1 MPQVETHLNISG
13 KRNRWV
19 QIGSFIVMFCIMASL
34 ALVRDKSLF
43 GYSFAD
49 ENAGDKAE
57 AVRMA
62 TENEVINTS
71 EVGAKISGYGGPVP
85 LEIYVSAGR
94 IDSVKP
100 LPNSETPGFFHRLYD
115 EGLMS
120 AWNGHTLEEAA
131 VLQVDA
137 ASGATY
143 SSNAVIGNVRA
154 GVKDALGRKTE
165 RSGGFGVSASLI
177 VALLV
182 IIAGAVIP
190 LIVHV
195 KPGYKIVQD
204 ILNVAVLGFWAGV
217 FIDYAMM
224 LNFFAHGFTYTMAG
238 LVTVVLLVVGFIYP
252 LFNRPGYYCAWI
264 CPFGSLQ
271 ELAGKIS
278 KRKIKLPHSTLQ
290 VLNSFRRVLW
300 VVLLGFL
307 ITGIG
312 YQWIDYEIFTAFLVK
327 SASWAV
333 IGIGLLFVILSIF
346 LNRPFCRF
354 VCPTGTLLRLRIP
367 TK

>member
-1 MPQVETHLNISG
+1 MPQVDIHPKSAG
-13 KRNRWV
+13 QRGRWIR
-19 QIGSFIVMFCIMASL
+19 IGSFIVMFCIMAIL
-34 ALVRDKSLF
+34 AMVREKSIF
-43 GYSFAD
+43 GYPLD
-49 ENAGDKAE
+49 KENSGNAPASVE
-57 AVRMA
+57 IT
-62 TENEVINTS
+62 TESEIINTT
-71 EVGAKISGYGGPVP
+71 EVGEKISGYGGPVP
-85 LEIYVSAGR
+85 LEIYVTAGK
-94 IDSVKP
+94 IDSIKP
-100 LPNSETPGFFHRLYD
+100 LPNSETPGFFKRLYD
-115 EGLMS
+115 EGLMT

-131 VLQVDA
+131 AMHVDG

-154 GVKDALGRKTE
+154 GVKDALGRKAE

-190 LIVHV
+190 LVVHV

-224 LNFFAHGFTYTMAG
+224 LNFFSHGFTYTMAA
-238 LVTVVLLVVGFIYP
+238 LVTVVLLVIGFIYP

-264 CPFGSLQ
+264 CPYGSLQ

-278 KRKIKLPHSTLQ
+278 KRKIKLTPATLR
-290 VLNSFRRVLW
+290 VLNSFRWVLW
-300 VVLLGFL
+300 VVLMGFL

-333 IGIGLLFVILSIF
+333 MGIGLLFVILSIF
-346 LNRPFCRF
+346 INRPFCRF
-354 VCPTGTLLRLRIP
+354 VCPTGTLLKLRIP